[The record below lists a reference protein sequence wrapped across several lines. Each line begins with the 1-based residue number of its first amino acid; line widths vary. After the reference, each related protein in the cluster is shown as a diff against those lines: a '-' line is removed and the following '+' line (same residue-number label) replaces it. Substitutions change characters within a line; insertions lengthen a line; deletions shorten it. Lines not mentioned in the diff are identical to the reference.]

1 MQTGDIFLMV
11 IISTLVILLLVAV
24 VVITIVLSNRR
35 HVQQEVKYERELRV
49 AEQEVTEQVL
59 ANVGRELHDNIGQL
73 LTVMHMQMEQQRIMN
88 PPAIPIITPIA
99 ETLGQAI
106 QEVRR
111 LGKSLNS
118 DLLENNGLANT
129 IQNEVTRL
137 RKLDKYTI
145 EWEHDGEPQ
154 LSKDQRII
162 VFRIFQEIINNAL
175 KHSDASN
182 ISIIMSGASG
192 FRLVVSD
199 DGKGFDAEAMMRST
213 SGSGLKNMVMR
224 AEMAKLKCDIKAAV
238 NKGAVYTLEVA

>member
-1 MQTGDIFLMV
+1 MI

-24 VVITIVLSNRR
+24 VFITIVLANRR

-59 ANVGRELHDNIGQL
+59 AHVGRELHDNIGQL

-88 PPAIPIITPIA
+88 PPAIPIITPLS

-106 QEVRR
+106 REVRH

-129 IQNEVTRL
+129 IQNEVARL
-137 RKLDKYTI
+137 RKLEKYGI
-145 EWEHDGEPQ
+145 VWEHDGEPQ
-154 LSKDQRII
+154 LNKDQKII
-162 VFRIFQEIINNAL
+162 AFRIFQEIINNAL
-175 KHSDASN
+175 KHSDADN
-182 ISIIMSGASG
+182 ISIVMSGSNG

-199 DGKGFDAEAMMRST
+199 NGKGFDADAMMRSAA
-213 SGSGLKNMVMR
+213 GSGLKNMVMR
-224 AEMAKLKCDIKAAV
+224 AEMAKLKCHIAATV
-238 NKGAVYTLEVA
+238 NKGATFTLEAV